1 MRIHMCIYLD
11 IFCSLIYTFSLLIAR
26 TMDSSQD
33 STLSPSSQSSTYS
46 ALQPSSSSPSCSSSY
61 QFLGVLSQECP
72 NYMQCEGEIEV
83 WRNLKKN
90 EVFVQC
96 SGDCRNSRFLTKIA
110 TYATCCVCGYGI
122 VSVSTPVLVLIYLT
136 MLYSRAI

>member
-1 MRIHMCIYLD
+1 
-11 IFCSLIYTFSLLIAR
+11 
-26 TMDSSQD
+26 MDSSQD

-46 ALQPSSSSPSCSSSY
+46 ASQPSSSSPSSSSSY

-72 NYMQCEGEIEV
+72 NYLQCEREIEV

-96 SGDCRNSRFLTKIA
+96 SGDCRDCRDLTKIA

-122 VSVSTPVLVLIYLT
+122 VSVSTPVLVLIYMT
-136 MLYSRAI
+136 MICSRAI